1 MQYPPATFN
10 GTNAYNAP
18 QNQANVGVRSRAPA
32 LLACTEC
39 RTRHLK
45 CDAGQPVCG
54 RCISDQR
61 ECRYVQSR
69 RGYKGPRKRPFS
81 FAFDISTGER
91 IDQMEQFRAPQAPVQ
106 SFQEPSVTVQDP
118 MLATPPSL
126 FPGSLSRRVSE
137 SNLGQRIQF
146 PSPPETERSE
156 NCETANQIDVTQ
168 DGINWPRNMLF
179 SERHSPNARHMFN
192 LYYVHFH
199 DAHPILLPRKYF
211 PRHNQYWQYPNHLEI
226 IMQFVGSHY
235 DEAAPSE
242 EYRNLA
248 NQVLSDQIP
257 KDGYKVQALLLFAIS
272 LHARDEQKLAKEIL
286 GTAIDMALDLGMH
299 RKEFCIEHGEGCRS
313 LQESWRRTWWE
324 LYAMDGMLAA
334 LHQLDTFKLFKV
346 ETNVPL
352 PCEEAVYQE
361 ADVGTLPALRKPLTY
376 AVQNDPRTAHHESIP
391 RPRLCKPPTHI
402 FILCIPHRSHQTPR
416 YDPGSRP
423 NRTRRRQ
430 RQSRSHRRQSN
441 QLAPESPLLQA

>member
-1 MQYPPATFN
+1 MPVGTRRVLCTYYYGSGRNTKDPTLSVYYTSGKLGTTGHGRLSLTLPKHWPATFFLLDL
-10 GTNAYNAP
+10 TTFQRLLLVSASMSLSVPYPPPAYNAESAYNP
-18 QNQANVGVRSRAPA
+18 TQNQAKTRAPA

-81 FAFDISTGER
+81 FAFDIPTVEG
-91 IDQMEQFRAPQAPVQ
+91 IHQLEQFRGGPQAPVQ
-106 SFQEPSVTVQDP
+106 SFPEPGAPIQQKSMVV
-118 MLATPPSL
+118 TPPNP
-126 FPGSLSRRVSE
+126 FAGSLSRSVSE

-156 NCETANQIDVTQ
+156 ICDNASNNGMTQIGV
-168 DGINWPRNMLF
+168 NWPQNMLF
-179 SERHSPNARHMFN
+179 SERHNPDAKHMFN
-192 LYYVHFH
+192 LYYLHFH
-199 DAHPILLPRKYF
+199 DGHPILLPSNYF
-211 PRHNQYWQYPNHLEI
+211 TRHNRYWQYPNYLET
-226 IMQFVGSHY
+226 IMQFIGSHF
-235 DEAAPSE
+235 DEAAPTE

-257 KDGYKVQALLLFAIS
+257 KDGFKIQALLLFAIT

-286 GTAIDMALDLGMH
+286 DSTIDMALELGMH

-334 LHQLDTFKLFKV
+334 LHQLNSFKLFKV

-352 PCEEAVYQE
+352 PCEGAVYE
-361 ADVGTLPALRKPLTY
+361 AADVGTLY
-376 AVQNDPRTAHHESIP
+376 
-391 RPRLCKPPTHI
+391 
-402 FILCIPHRSHQTPR
+402 
-416 YDPGSRP
+416 G
-423 NRTRRRQ
+423 
-430 RQSRSHRRQSN
+430 
-441 QLAPESPLLQA
+441 LL